1 MKIQENIS
9 LADHT
14 TFKIGGKARYF
25 CLVQSEGDLKEA
37 VAFAKE
43 KKVPMLVLGGG
54 SNVLI
59 SEKGFAGL
67 VLKIELKGIEFEET
81 ELGTFAHVGAGE
93 NWDALVAETVKR
105 GLYGL
110 ENLSGI
116 PGTVGGAPVQ
126 NIGAYGAEAKDT
138 IQSVEVFDPETGE
151 ISIMKKTECEFAYRD
166 SIFKHEEGKHLV
178 ILTVTFLLK
187 KDGELN
193 ITYKD
198 VKKYFEEKKISELTQ
213 EDVRNAVIEIRSKKF
228 PDLKQFGT
236 AGSFFKN
243 PIIQRED
250 FEKLL
255 NDYPKLPS
263 FPAGEGLVKIPA
275 GYLFD
280 IICGFKGVRKG
291 DAGVFE
297 NQALVLVNWGTA
309 TSEEIKNLAE
319 EMRAK
324 VKEKTGIEI
333 EFEVNIL

>member
-1 MKIQENIS
+1 MKIEENIS
-9 LADHT
+9 LKEHT

-25 CLVQSEGDLKEA
+25 CLVQNEKDLKEA
-37 VAFAKE
+37 VAFAKRE
-43 KKVPMLVLGGG
+43 KVPTLVLGGG

-59 SEKGFAGL
+59 SEKGFDGL
-67 VLKIELKGIEFEET
+67 VVKIELKGIEFEEARGGV
-81 ELGTFAHVGAGE
+81 LVHVGAGE
-93 NWDALVAETVKR
+93 NWDSFVAETVRR
-105 GLYGL
+105 GLFGL

-126 NIGAYGAEAKDT
+126 NIGAYGAEVKDVFD
-138 IQSVEVFDPETGE
+138 SVEVFDPLTGG
-151 ISIMKKTECEFAYRD
+151 IFAMTKKECEFAYRD
-166 SIFKHEEGKHLV
+166 SIFKHEEGKHLI
-178 ILTVTFLLK
+178 ILRVTFFLK
-187 KDGELN
+187 ENGELN
-193 ITYKD
+193 TSYKD
-198 VKKYFEEKKISELTQ
+198 VKKYLEEKKITEPTQ
-213 EDVRNAVIEIRSKKF
+213 EEVRNAVIEIRSKKF
-228 PDLKQFGT
+228 PDLKKFGT

-243 PIIQRED
+243 PIIQREE

-280 IICGFKGVRKG
+280 VICGFKGVRHG

-297 NQALVLVNWGTA
+297 NQALVLVNWGKATA
-309 TSEEIKNLAE
+309 EEIKKLAE